1 MSPELHVEGDD
12 GQQAEALRAAGEGR
26 PQPGG
31 GEGEAEGGGG
41 QRQGQDTDVRFFH
54 RTGKYADF
62 TIDYLLLN

>member
-41 QRQGQDTDVRFFH
+41 Q
-54 RTGKYADF
+54 
-62 TIDYLLLN
+62 